1 MCMIGVLCKI
11 LKVFAKKKDANP
23 FKVITFVVMMD
34 LIVSELTHI
43 IFILKKAPTNDAT
56 VQNQNEINFRCKQ
69 SKQVL

>member
-1 MCMIGVLCKI
+1 MYDWCLMQDFKSVC
-11 LKVFAKKKDANP
+11 KKKDANP

-43 IFILKKAPTNDAT
+43 IFFLKKAPTNDAT